1 MSKNSEAASLSR
13 TPALRELVP
22 DPDRYLIVAGLGT
35 PCFDAA
41 RLTDDGDNLFA
52 IDGAMGT
59 ATAVGTGLALAQPR
73 KRILVITGDGELLMS
88 LGSLPTA
95 ATAAPPNLSILC
107 VDNAA
112 WGLTGFQRTHT
123 SFRTDLAAVAAGSGI
138 PACTTVRKPAD
149 LPAGR
154 TMLEDDSQVTFV
166 VLRVPPEPPEPYAF
180 ERDGP
185 LCRTRFRDYVLSSTA
200 DAAATG

>member
-1 MSKNSEAASLSR
+1 MSRSSEPTLSR

-22 DPDRYLIVAGLGT
+22 EPDRYLIVAGLGT

-41 RLTDDGDNLFA
+41 RLTGDGDNLFA

-59 ATAVGTGLALAQPR
+59 ATSVGLGLALARPR
-73 KRILVITGDGELLMS
+73 ERVLVITGDGELLMS

-95 ATAAPPNLSILC
+95 ATAAPANLSILC
-107 VDNAA
+107 VDNRA

-123 SFRTDLAAVAAGSGI
+123 GFRTDLAAVAAGSGV
-138 PACTTVRKPAD
+138 PACTTVDAPAD

-154 TMLEDDSQVTFV
+154 TLLEDDARLTFV
-166 VLRVPPEPPEPYAF
+166 VLRVIAEPPEPYPF

-185 LCRTRFRDYVLSSTA
+185 RCRARFRDHVLSKEP
-200 DAAATG
+200 

>member
-1 MSKNSEAASLSR
+1 VSRNSEPTLLCR

-22 DPDRYLIVAGLGT
+22 EPEHHLIVAGLGT

-59 ATAVGTGLALAQPR
+59 ATAVGTGLALAQPHR
-73 KRILVITGDGELLMS
+73 RILVITGDGELLMS

-107 VDNAA
+107 IDNAA

-123 SFRTDLAAVAAGSGI
+123 SFHTDLAAVAAGSGI
-138 PACTTVRKPAD
+138 PACMTVRQPAD

-154 TMLEDDSQVTFV
+154 AMLEDDSQVTFV

-180 ERDGP
+180 ERDGV
-185 LCRTRFRDYVLSSTA
+185 LCRARFREYVLGSSPA
-200 DAAATG
+200 RIVE